1 MQGRRRAPPPAPH
14 PGYNQS
20 GSMSTL
26 SDEILRR
33 RTFAIISHPDAGK
46 TTLTEKLLLF
56 GGAIQLAGEVKA
68 RGDRRRARSDW
79 MAIERERGISVSSAV
94 MSFEHEELAFNLLD
108 TPGHQDFSEDTYRTL
123 TAVDSAVMVLDAARG
138 IEEQTRKLFEV
149 CRLRDV
155 PIITFVNKLDREARD
170 PFDLIDEIEQ
180 SLALDATPASWP
192 IGMGRDFLGAYDLFA
207 DALLLFER
215 GVHDR
220 VTEPVRCRGLD
231 DPELARRLPK
241 AALAKLREEVEMAKG
256 LCPTFDPR
264 AFREGH
270 LTPVYFGS
278 ALNNFGVRE
287 LLRGVAGL
295 APSPRPQPADPR
307 PISPDEPEVSAFVF
321 KVQANVDPQHR
332 DRVAFV
338 RIASGRFRRGMKLKN
353 VRTGRVMSVQAPVFF
368 LARER
373 NLAEEAW
380 PGDIIGIPNHGTL
393 RIGDT
398 LTEGGDIRIAGI
410 PSFAPEILRRVK
422 LDDPMKSKHL
432 RHALGQLAEEGVTR
446 VFKPATGGD
455 WIVGV
460 VGALQLDVLTARLD
474 AEYGLATRL
483 DGAPYQAAR
492 WLDADD
498 PAELARF
505 RAKNPSAS
513 ADDHDGVPV
522 FLARNAWDLRTT
534 IEEWPALRFKE
545 TREQS

>member
-1 MQGRRRAPPPAPH
+1 MT
-14 PGYNQS
+14 S
-20 GSMSTL
+20 L
-26 SDEILRR
+26 DDEIARR

-68 RGDRRRARSDW
+68 KGERRRARSDW
-79 MAIERERGISVSSAV
+79 MAVERERGISVSSSV
-94 MSFEHEELAFNLLD
+94 MSFEHDGIAFNLLD

-155 PIITFVNKLDREARD
+155 PIVTFINKLDREARD
-170 PFDLIDEIEQ
+170 PFDLLDEIEQ
-180 SLALDATPASWP
+180 SLALDTTPAAWP
-192 IGMGRDFLGAYDLFA
+192 IGMGRDFLGCWDLFD
-207 DALLLFER
+207 DALLAFER
-215 GVHDR
+215 GAHER
-220 VTEPVRCRGLD
+220 VTEPVRCRGLE

-241 AALAKLREEVEMAKG
+241 PALAKLREEVEMACG
-256 LCPTFDPR
+256 LCPAFDAA
-264 AFREGH
+264 AFRAGH

-287 LLRGVAGL
+287 LLHGIARL
-295 APSPRPQPADPR
+295 APAPRPQPAQPA
-307 PISPDEPEVSAFVF
+307 PVAPDAPDVAGFVF
-321 KVQANVDPQHR
+321 KVQANIDPQHR
-332 DRVAFV
+332 DRIAFV

-380 PGDIIGIPNHGTL
+380 PGDIIGIPNHGSL
-393 RIGDT
+393 RTGDT
-398 LTEGGDIRIAGI
+398 LSEGEDIRITGI
-410 PSFAPEILRRVK
+410 PSFAPEILRRVR

-432 RHALGQLAEEGVTR
+432 RHALEQLAEEGVTR
-446 VFKPATGGD
+446 VFKPAGGGD

-460 VGALQLDVLTARLD
+460 VGALQLDVLTARLA
-474 AEYGLATRL
+474 AEYGLAVRL
-483 DGAPYQAAR
+483 DGAPFQAAR
-492 WLDADD
+492 WLTADD
-498 PAELARF
+498 RTELDRF
-505 RAKNPSAS
+505 RTAHPSAS
-513 ADDHDGVPV
+513 AEDHDGVQV
-522 FLARNAWDLRTT
+522 FLARSAWDLRTT
-534 IEEWPALRFKE
+534 IEEWPRLRFSE